1 MEHYWY
7 VLQVKSGCENQIKN
21 KILEQAKMY
30 NISDHFSEIKTP
42 TIKKDVF
49 KNGKK
54 VTVDANIKLGY
65 MFLNM
70 SMTDEALLLLKNIK
84 GQGIVKLLGEKN
96 GNPTI
101 VSQKE
106 VDRILEGLELKSKAN
121 DSNIELEVGSNVYI
135 KEGAFQSFTGK
146 VEKIEKDKSKVHVS
160 VSILGRVLPIDL
172 PFNQVK
178 KV

>member
-1 MEHYWY
+1 MEHHWY
-7 VLQVKSGCENQIKN
+7 VLQVKSGRENQIKN
-21 KILEQAKMY
+21 KILEQAKIS
-30 NISDHFSEIKTP
+30 NISDHFSEIKIA

-54 VTVDANIKLGY
+54 VTVDTNIKLGY
-65 MFLNM
+65 MFINM
-70 SMTDEALLLLKNIK
+70 STTDEALLLLRNIQ
-84 GQGIVKLLGEKN
+84 GQGVVKFLGEKN

-101 VSQKE
+101 VSKKE
-106 VDRILEGLELKSKAN
+106 VDRILEGLELKSKTN
-121 DSNIELEVGSNVYI
+121 NIELEVGSNVYI

-160 VSILGRVLPIDL
+160 VSILGRVVPIDL